1 MSIFINCCVM
11 ATPNP
16 DALNV
21 VDQSTR
27 GDNELDIELDETS
40 EFEKKQ
46 AEETTKTTSFIV
58 ELAKQSATD
67 AVGVAALY
75 HGNYI
80 VVEDVVTD
88 SLIHRYNAEQKDPA
102 LVVRVGDGIRRV
114 NAVEGDPARMKEEA
128 NSTQNVVLFVSR
140 ISWLVELEKPN
151 ASATVGLQLKG
162 SGRSNNLWIVDG
174 IVPGTLLDKYNNEQ
188 QDHSLVVK
196 AGDGILRVNAVS
208 DPAEISKEASRSE
221 KVSLLF
227 CRIPEQDKPKR
238 HSVCMF

>member
-128 NSTQNVVLFVSR
+128 NSTQNVVLFCEPDFLARGIGEAQCQCHCWS
-140 ISWLVELEKPN
+140 
-151 ASATVGLQLKG
+151 SAE
-162 SGRSNNLWIVDG
+162 G
-174 IVPGTLLDKYNNEQ
+174 IRTFEQPLD
-188 QDHSLVVK
+188 
-196 AGDGILRVNAVS
+196 
-208 DPAEISKEASRSE
+208 
-221 KVSLLF
+221 
-227 CRIPEQDKPKR
+227 C
-238 HSVCMF
+238 